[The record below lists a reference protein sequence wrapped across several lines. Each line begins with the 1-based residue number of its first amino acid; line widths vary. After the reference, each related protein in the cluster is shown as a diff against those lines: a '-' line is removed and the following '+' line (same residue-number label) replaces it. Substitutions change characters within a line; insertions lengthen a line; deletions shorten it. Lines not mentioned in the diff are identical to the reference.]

1 MTTPDFAIHNVA
13 SESND
18 SVRTATGRHRFLKY
32 LPLRQMQLLAD
43 GAAIY
48 TGVFLGCRWGT
59 INLNRT
65 IAASRLIVAS
75 AIAAIAAMV
84 ICQQLKLYKADFSP
98 LRIATTERLVRAIT
112 YLWVVALAG
121 CILVNR
127 SFVFAA
133 ASAALCASLV
143 LATERG
149 IRATGQR
156 IIRTKCCNPGGLA
169 VVEKTPRVR
178 RTQDTEDY
186 HRSDLWCRLGA
197 CDNNI
202 PTKAFAPAV
211 EVTGNESEQVAAESS
226 TAAIAL
232 ATPQIKEDQQVI
244 TMHECQRPEL
254 VPPGILGHSCHS
266 DRNPRYRRPCELAL
280 PGRSLHPVESLI
292 VLGRRGID
300 ILGASATL
308 LVFAPVFAIVAAL
321 IKIDSR
327 GPIFFRHARV
337 GRHARHFDMWK
348 FRTMQAGADCYQRS
362 PKSDNDPRLTR
373 VGRILRRTS
382 IDELPQLINV
392 LVGDMSLVGPRPEM
406 PFLAAK
412 HNALA
417 RSRVRVKPGVTGLWQ
432 ISPARAFPIHEN
444 IEYDLFYID
453 HQSLFLDCAILL
465 RTLTAVVRGVGAA

>member
-18 SVRTATGRHRFLKY
+18 SVRTTSGRQPFLDN
-32 LPLRQMQLLAD
+32 LRLRQMQLLAD
-43 GAAIY
+43 GAAIL

-59 INLNRT
+59 INLNP
-65 IAASRLIVAS
+65 IVSVSRLIIAS
-75 AIAAIAAMV
+75 AIAAIAAIFM
-84 ICQQLKLYKADFSP
+84 CQQLKLYKADFSP
-98 LRIATTERLVRAIT
+98 LKIATTERLVRAIT
-112 YLWVVALAG
+112 YLWVLALAG

-133 ASAALCASLV
+133 GSAGLCASLL

-149 IRATGQR
+149 IRTTVQR
-156 IIRTKCCNPGGLA
+156 TACRKSCIPRGPA
-169 VVEKTPRVR
+169 VVEKTSRVCR
-178 RTQDTEDY
+178 VQDAEDH
-186 HRSDLWCRLGA
+186 HRSDLRCGLGD
-197 CDNNI
+197 CDNSI
-202 PTKAFAPAV
+202 PAKAFAPDV
-211 EVTGNESEQVAAESS
+211 QVGGNGSEKGAAEYS
-226 TAAIAL
+226 TATIVV
-232 ATPQIKEDQQVI
+232 ATPQIQQNQRVVAI
-244 TMHECQRPEL
+244 HECQCLEL
-254 VPPGILGHSCHS
+254 GWPGVFGHSCRS
-266 DRNPRYRRPCELAL
+266 DRGRRHRPPWELAM
-280 PGRSLHPVESLI
+280 PGRSVHSAESL
-292 VLGRRGID
+292 VSLGRRVID
-300 ILGASATL
+300 ILGATATL
-308 LVFAPVFAIVAAL
+308 LVFAPVFVIVAAL

-327 GPIFFRHARV
+327 GPIFFRHVRV

-348 FRTMQAGADCYQRS
+348 FRTMQAETDRYQRS

-392 LVGDMSLVGPRPEM
+392 LAGDMSLVGPRPEM

-417 RSRVRVKPGVTGLWQ
+417 GSRVRVKPGVTGLWQ

>member
-18 SVRTATGRHRFLKY
+18 SVCRTTRRQALRNN
-32 LPLRQMQLLAD
+32 LPLLQLQLLAD
-43 GAAIY
+43 GAAIF

-59 INLNRT
+59 ANLSRT
-65 IAASRLIVAS
+65 VAVSRLIIAS

-84 ICQQLKLYKADFSP
+84 ICQQLKLYRADFSL

-127 SFVFAA
+127 RFVFAV

-149 IRATGQR
+149 IRATVQR
-156 IIRTKCCNPGGLA
+156 IIRSKCCIPPGLA
-169 VVEKTPRVR
+169 VVEKTPRVCR
-178 RTQDTEDY
+178 AQDAEDH

-197 CDNNI
+197 CDNEI
-202 PTKAFAPAV
+202 PRKPFTPAV
-211 EVTGNESEQVAAESS
+211 EVTGNESEQLAAKYS
-226 TAAIAL
+226 TATIAL
-232 ATPQIKEDQQVI
+232 ATPQIKEDQRVI
-244 TMHECQRPEL
+244 TIHECQCIEL
-254 VPPGILGHSCHS
+254 APPGILGPSCHS
-266 DRNPRYRRPCELAL
+266 DRSPRHRPPCELV

-292 VLGRRGID
+292 GLGRRGID

-373 VGRILRRTS
+373 IGRILRRTS

-392 LVGDMSLVGPRPEM
+392 IAGDMSLVGPRPEM